1 MGLRRQVGV
10 GILVQLVILLV
21 GFWRVYSVYFHLVVG
36 LGKKRGWKLVLLSS
50 YREHLSRSFPG
61 FLVRAQLHVDIPLF
75 KPLV

>member
-36 LGKKRGWKLVLLSS
+36 LGKKRLETGVIILLQ
-50 YREHLSRSFPG
+50 RTFIPIFSRISCESP
-61 FLVRAQLHVDIPLF
+61 VTC
-75 KPLV
+75 